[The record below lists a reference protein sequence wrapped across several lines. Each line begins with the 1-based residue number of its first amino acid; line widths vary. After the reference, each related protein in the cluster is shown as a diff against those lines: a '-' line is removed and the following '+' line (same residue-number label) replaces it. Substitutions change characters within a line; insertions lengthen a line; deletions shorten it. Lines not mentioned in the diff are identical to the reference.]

1 MGKKDEKIIIVN
13 GREFIAKS
21 SKGRRLRL
29 KVDGNAKLYVYIP
42 RGVSFNFVSSF
53 VSEKSEWIDKA
64 QKSVLAELDKYK
76 TDLDHTFF
84 KGRKCN
90 LIFTENIDSCEINGT
105 LYVKCKRMASDENKK
120 RKLEIFFKESVCE
133 YVLKRLPFYENLT
146 GLYSKEW
153 EVRKMRSR
161 WGSCRTD
168 SKRLTFNTALA
179 KVDETAFDYVIL
191 HEVAHLK
198 YPDHGR
204 EFKAFLTRYMPD
216 WRQRKKLLSGVFTNA
231 N

>member
-84 KGRKCN
+84 K
-90 LIFTENIDSCEINGT
+90 
-105 LYVKCKRMASDENKK
+105 A
-120 RKLEIFFKESVCE
+120 
-133 YVLKRLPFYENLT
+133 
-146 GLYSKEW
+146 
-153 EVRKMRSR
+153 
-161 WGSCRTD
+161 
-168 SKRLTFNTALA
+168 
-179 KVDETAFDYVIL
+179 
-191 HEVAHLK
+191 
-198 YPDHGR
+198 
-204 EFKAFLTRYMPD
+204 
-216 WRQRKKLLSGVFTNA
+216 
-231 N
+231 